1 MLLRCIINAFIN
13 EEKGSFKA
21 KRCWY

>member
-13 EEKGSFKA
+13 EEKGSFKVKA
-21 KRCWY
+21 CLY

>member
-21 KRCWY
+21 KICLY